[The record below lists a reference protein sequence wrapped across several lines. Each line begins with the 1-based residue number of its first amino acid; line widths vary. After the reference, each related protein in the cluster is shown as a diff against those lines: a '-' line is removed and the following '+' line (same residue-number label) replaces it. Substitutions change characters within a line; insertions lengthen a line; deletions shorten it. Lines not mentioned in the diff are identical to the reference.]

1 MYHNIHSKF
10 ILIPIFNILEEAADV
25 CQVMGNGI
33 ETQPLCEYV
42 MQSTFLK
49 MTGALEQKMKCIC
62 WEIATNDYEYRYNL
76 LQNNKKSSE
85 YSKYEAKQKVF
96 NDLLN
101 QIRKQEEDFDTRS
114 IIKSEKYTTPPDKV
128 QSWIDDMTKKVFSML
143 ERTTMRFWL
152 PREFNEMRLHAG
164 QLNSRQLFQNGSLF
178 GNELQK
184 DYKTVVYDHR
194 NRCAHNLKSYQENLP
209 KLNTLTNETYL
220 YENYFYRYILLIVLD
235 EIFIL
240 LFQKYLDTRLT
251 MWQ

>member
-1 MYHNIHSKF
+1 MYYNIHSKF
-10 ILIPIFNILEEAADV
+10 ILTPIFNILEEAADV
-25 CQVMGNGI
+25 SQVMGNGI
-33 ETQPLCEYV
+33 GTQPLCEYV
-42 MQSTFLK
+42 MQSIFLK
-49 MTGALEQKMKCIC
+49 MTGALEQKLKCIC
-62 WEIATNDYEYRYNL
+62 WEIATNDYEYRQKL
-76 LQNNKKSSE
+76 LRHNNGE
-85 YSKYEAKQKVF
+85 YSDYNAKKAVF
-96 NDLLN
+96 DELLS
-101 QIRKQEEDFDTRS
+101 QIRTQEDFDVRS
-114 IIKSEKYTTPPDKV
+114 IIKTGEYTTPPDKV

-164 QLNSRQLFQNGSLF
+164 QLNSHQLFQNGSLF

-209 KLNTLTNETYL
+209 KLNTLINETYL

>member
-1 MYHNIHSKF
+1 
-10 ILIPIFNILEEAADV
+10 
-25 CQVMGNGI
+25 
-33 ETQPLCEYV
+33 
-42 MQSTFLK
+42 
-49 MTGALEQKMKCIC
+49 
-62 WEIATNDYEYRYNL
+62 
-76 LQNNKKSSE
+76 
-85 YSKYEAKQKVF
+85 
-96 NDLLN
+96 
-101 QIRKQEEDFDTRS
+101 
-114 IIKSEKYTTPPDKV
+114 
-128 QSWIDDMTKKVFSML
+128 ML

-164 QLNSRQLFQNGSLF
+164 QLNSHQLFQNGSLF

-209 KLNTLTNETYL
+209 KLNTLINETYL

>member
-1 MYHNIHSKF
+1 MYYNIHSKF
-10 ILIPIFNILEEAADV
+10 ILSPIFNILEEAADV
-25 CQVMGNGI
+25 SQVMGNGI
-33 ETQPLCEYV
+33 GTQPLCEYV

-49 MTGALEQKMKCIC
+49 MTGALEQKLKCIC
-62 WEIATNDYEYRYNL
+62 WEIATNDYEYRQKL
-76 LQNNKKSSE
+76 LRHNNGE
-85 YSKYEAKQKVF
+85 YSDYNAKKAVF
-96 NDLLN
+96 DELLS
-101 QIRKQEEDFDTRS
+101 QIRTQEDFDVRS
-114 IIKSEKYTTPPDKV
+114 IIKTGEYTTPLDKV

-164 QLNSRQLFQNGSLF
+164 QLNSHQLFQNGSLF

-209 KLNTLTNETYL
+209 KLNTLINETYL

>member
-10 ILIPIFNILEEAADV
+10 ILSPIFNILEEAADV

-49 MTGALEQKMKCIC
+49 MTGALEQKLKCIC
-62 WEIATNDYEYRYNL
+62 WEIATNDYEYRQKL
-76 LQNNKKSSE
+76 LRHNNGE
-85 YSKYEAKQKVF
+85 YSDYNAKKAVF
-96 NDLLN
+96 DELLS
-101 QIRKQEEDFDTRS
+101 QIRTQEEDFDVRS
-114 IIKSEKYTTPPDKV
+114 IIKTGEYTTPPDKV

>member
-1 MYHNIHSKF
+1 MYYNIHSKF
-10 ILIPIFNILEEAADV
+10 ILTPIFNILEEAADV
-25 CQVMGNGI
+25 SQVMGNGI
-33 ETQPLCEYV
+33 GTQPLCEYV

-49 MTGALEQKMKCIC
+49 MTGALEQKLKCIC
-62 WEIATNDYEYRYNL
+62 WEIATNDYEYRQKL
-76 LQNNKKSSE
+76 LRHNNGE
-85 YSKYEAKQKVF
+85 YSDYNAKKAVF
-96 NDLLN
+96 DELLS
-101 QIRKQEEDFDTRS
+101 QIRTQEDFDVRS
-114 IIKSEKYTTPPDKV
+114 IIKTGEYTTPPDKV

-164 QLNSRQLFQNGSLF
+164 QLNYHQLFQNGSLF

-209 KLNTLTNETYL
+209 KLNTLINETYL

>member
-1 MYHNIHSKF
+1 MYYNIHSKF
-10 ILIPIFNILEEAADV
+10 ILTPIFNILEEAADV
-25 CQVMGNGI
+25 SQVMGNGI
-33 ETQPLCEYV
+33 GTQPLCEYV

-49 MTGALEQKMKCIC
+49 MTGALEQKLKCIC
-62 WEIATNDYEYRYNL
+62 WEIATNDYEYRQKL
-76 LQNNKKSSE
+76 LRHNNGE
-85 YSKYEAKQKVF
+85 YSDYNAKKAVF
-96 NDLLN
+96 DELLS
-101 QIRKQEEDFDTRS
+101 QIRTQEEDFDVRS
-114 IIKSEKYTTPPDKV
+114 IIKTGEYTTPPDKV

>member
-1 MYHNIHSKF
+1 MYYNIHSKF
-10 ILIPIFNILEEAADV
+10 ILTPIFNILEEAADV
-25 CQVMGNGI
+25 SQVMGNGI
-33 ETQPLCEYV
+33 GTQPLCEYV

-49 MTGALEQKMKCIC
+49 MTGALEQKLKCIC
-62 WEIATNDYEYRYNL
+62 WEIATNDYEYRQKL
-76 LQNNKKSSE
+76 LRHNNGE
-85 YSKYEAKQKVF
+85 YSDYNAKKAVF
-96 NDLLN
+96 DELLS
-101 QIRKQEEDFDTRS
+101 QIRTQEEDFDVRS
-114 IIKSEKYTTPPDKV
+114 IIKTGEYTTPPDKV
-128 QSWIDDMTKKVFSML
+128 QSWIYDMTKKVFSML